1 MTAKFGVWV
10 IFMKAEYSVAVC
22 EVINI
27 DRSDVVYTSIPYFV
41 PDNDETPV
49 DPGSLKDIGETPLP

>member
-1 MTAKFGVWV
+1 
-10 IFMKAEYSVAVC
+10 MKAEYSVAVC